1 MDITSYITDHVKK
14 IWYAWNLRG
23 AILLSLSLQAFL
35 ILFAPSRKRASKAV
49 VVMLIWITYLLADWA
64 ASFSIGLISK
74 SQVNRPGPDHNG
86 DLLAFWAPF
95 LLLHL
100 GGPDTIT
107 SFSLEDNEL
116 WLRHLLG
123 LIFQAIAVAYVFYQS
138 LPNKLWMPIGLVFL
152 SGMIKYGERTRALY
166 LASISRFS
174 YSMRTKPDPGPNY
187 AKLMEEYS
195 SKKEANLPAK
205 IDMMPEP
212 DKESR
217 TLGTADSTDMDDI
230 EVVWEACRFFKIFKG
245 LFVDIIFSFRE
256 RNESR
261 EFFHRR
267 NPEDILR
274 LLEVELNFFYD
285 VLYTKIVVVGDKF
298 GYFCRFICFSSVE
311 IALALFFFMDKAGF
325 EIFNV
330 AVTYTLLLGAI
341 ALEVVALLQLIFSDW
356 TVSALKN
363 HKKYRVLAPIFR
375 NYLSL
380 KKSTWYDDEEE
391 AEIGLLAWLK
401 RHLFRRWSKSIST
414 YNLIDYSI
422 LERRQEI
429 QNFCD
434 RVGHSFSKIIVLMG
448 LKEFL
453 DHMRYSSKIPFTKEL
468 WSFIHRELREKSVLA
483 NDLEYAKIIYSARG
497 DWVLHDLHWSKLLP
511 SVNEVEYDESLILWH
526 VATDLLYSTTTNTE
540 ESNDCHR
547 RFSKVL
553 SDYMLYLLVVQS
565 KMMSSI
571 VGIGRIRFQD
581 TCAEAE
587 KFLARKELPT
597 GKEHEEASKYILKVN
612 TTEKPVYVKGDRS
625 KSVLF
630 DASRLAKELMKFEDQ
645 KWMIISKVW
654 VELLSY
660 AASHCRA
667 TAHAHQLSKGGELV
681 TFVWLLM
688 AHFGLGE
695 QFQINEGQARAKL
708 IVKK

>member
-1 MDITSYITDHVKK
+1 MGLTVFITDHVKK
-14 IWYAWNLRG
+14 IWEAWNLRG
-23 AILLSLSLQAFL
+23 AILLSLLLQVFL
-35 ILFAPSRKRASKAV
+35 ILFATFRKRASKAV

-64 ASFSIGLISK
+64 ASFAVGLISK
-74 SQVNRPGPDHNG
+74 SQGDHLGPDHYG

-138 LPNKLWMPIGLVFL
+138 LPNKLWMPIALVFL
-152 SGMIKYGERTRALY
+152 SGIIKYGERTRALY

-174 YSMRTKPDPGPNY
+174 YSMHTKPDPGPNY

-195 SKKEANLPAK
+195 SKKEANLRVE
-205 IDMMPEP
+205 ISMIPER
-212 DKESR
+212 DKESK
-217 TLGTADSTDMDDI
+217 TQDTSVDPDMDDI
-230 EVVWEACRFFKIFKG
+230 KVVQEARRFFETFKG

-256 RNESR
+256 RNASR

-267 NPEDILR
+267 NAEDTLK

-285 VLYTKIVVVGDKF
+285 VLYTKVVVVRDKF
-298 GYFCRFICFSSVE
+298 GYFCRFICFSSMK
-311 IALALFFFMDKAGF
+311 IALVLYFFMDKDRFGR
-325 EIFNV
+325 FNV
-330 AVTYTLLLGAI
+330 QVTYTLLLGAI
-341 ALEVVALLQLIFSDW
+341 ALEVLALLQLIFSDW

-363 HKKYRVLAPIFR
+363 PENSWVLAAIFR
-375 NYLSL
+375 SYLFL
-380 KKSTWYDDEEE
+380 KKCTWSDEEEE
-391 AEIGLLAWLK
+391 AEIRFLAWLK
-401 RHLFRRWSKSIST
+401 RWLFHRWSKSIST

-422 LERRQEI
+422 HERPQKI
-429 QNFCD
+429 QTFCN
-434 RVGHSFSKIIVLMG
+434 RIGHPFNKIVVLMG

-453 DHMRYSSKIPFTKEL
+453 DHMRYSSRTPFTKEL
-468 WSFIHRELREKSVLA
+468 WSFIHQELRDKSLLA
-483 NDLEYAKIIYSARG
+483 NDLGFAKTIYSARG
-497 DWVLHDLHWSKLLP
+497 DWVLHNLHWSKLLP
-511 SVNEVEYDESLILWH
+511 FVNEVEYDESLILWH

-540 ESNDCHR
+540 ESNDLHR
-547 RFSKVL
+547 GFCKVL

-581 TCAEAE
+581 TCAEAK
-587 KFLARKELPT
+587 KFLARKELST
-597 GKEHEEASKYILKVN
+597 GKEHGEASKCILKVK
-612 TTEKPVYVKGDRS
+612 TTVKPADVKGDRS

-630 DASRLAKELMKFEDQ
+630 DASRLAQELMTFKEE
-645 KWMIISKVW
+645 KWKLISKVW

-667 TAHAHQLSKGGELV
+667 TAHAHQLSKGGELA

-695 QFQINEGQARAKL
+695 QFQISEGHARAKL

>member
-1 MDITSYITDHVKK
+1 MAITAYITDHVKK
-14 IWYAWNLRG
+14 IWDAWNLRG
-23 AILLSLSLQAFL
+23 AILLSLWLQVFL
-35 ILFAPSRKRASKAV
+35 ILFATFRKRASKAV

-64 ASFSIGLISK
+64 ASFAVGLISK
-74 SQVNRPGPDHNG
+74 SQGDHLGPDHYG

-123 LIFQAIAVAYVFYQS
+123 LIFQVIAVAYVFYQS
-138 LPNKLWMPIGLVFL
+138 LPNKLWMPIVLVFL
-152 SGMIKYGERTRALY
+152 SGIIKYGERTRALY
-166 LASISRFS
+166 LASRSRFS
-174 YSMRTKPDPGPNY
+174 YSMHTKPDPGPNY

-195 SKKEANLPAK
+195 SKKEANLPAE
-205 IDMMPEP
+205 IRMIPER

-217 TLGTADSTDMDDI
+217 TQDTTVNSGMDDI
-230 EVVWEACRFFKIFKG
+230 EVVQEARRFFETFKG

-256 RNESR
+256 RNTSR

-267 NPEDILR
+267 NAEDTLR

-285 VLYTKIVVVGDKF
+285 VLYTKVVVVQDKF
-298 GYFCRFICFSSVE
+298 GYFCRLICFSSME
-311 IALALFFFMDKAGF
+311 IALVLYFFMDKDRFGR
-325 EIFNV
+325 FNV
-330 AVTYTLLLGAI
+330 QVTYTLLLGAI
-341 ALEVVALLQLIFSDW
+341 ALEVLAVLRFIFSDW

-363 HKKYRVLAPIFR
+363 PEKHSVLATILR
-375 NYLSL
+375 SYLAL
-380 KKSTWYDDEEE
+380 KKCTCSDEEE
-391 AEIGLLAWLK
+391 EAKIGFLAGLK
-401 RHLFRRWSKSIST
+401 SCLFRRWSKSIST

-422 LERRQEI
+422 RERPQKI
-429 QNFCD
+429 QTFCD
-434 RVGHSFSKIIVLMG
+434 RVGHPFSKIVDLMG
-448 LKEFL
+448 LKELL
-453 DHMRYSSKIPFTKEL
+453 DHMRYSSRTPFTKEL
-468 WSFIHRELREKSVLA
+468 WLFIHQELRDKSVLA
-483 NDLEYAKIIYSARG
+483 DDMGFAKRIYSARG
-497 DWVLHDLHWSKLLP
+497 DWVLNDLHWSKLLP
-511 SVNEVEYDESLILWH
+511 YVNDVEYDESLILWH

-540 ESNDCHR
+540 ESNDRHR
-547 RFSKVL
+547 GFSKDL

-565 KMMSSI
+565 KMMSSV

-581 TCAEAE
+581 TCAEAK
-587 KFLARKELPT
+587 KFLTRKELST
-597 GKEHEEASKYILKVN
+597 GKEHEEASKCILGVKTSVR
-612 TTEKPVYVKGDRS
+612 PVDVKGDRS

-630 DASRLAKELMKFEDQ
+630 DASRLAQDLMMFKEE
-645 KWMIISKVW
+645 KWKIISKVW

-695 QFQINEGQARAKL
+695 QFQISEGHARAKL

>member
-1 MDITSYITDHVKK
+1 MT
-14 IWYAWNLRG
+14 RG
-23 AILLSLSLQAFL
+23 
-35 ILFAPSRKRASKAV
+35 
-49 VVMLIWITYLLADWA
+49 W
-64 ASFSIGLISK
+64 
-74 SQVNRPGPDHNG
+74 
-86 DLLAFWAPF
+86 
-95 LLLHL
+95 HL
-100 GGPDTIT
+100 V
-107 SFSLEDNEL
+107 
-116 WLRHLLG
+116 G

-138 LPNKLWMPIGLVFL
+138 LPNKLWMLIVLVFL
-152 SGMIKYGERTRALY
+152 SGLIKYGKRTRALY
-166 LASISRFS
+166 LASTSRFS
-174 YSMRTKPDPGPNY
+174 YSMHTKPDPGPNY

-195 SKKEANLPAK
+195 SKREANLPAE
-205 IDMMPEP
+205 ITMIPEP

-217 TLGTADSTDMDDI
+217 TQCTAVSPGMDEDDI
-230 EVVWEACRFFKIFKG
+230 KVVQEARRFFEAFKG

-256 RNESR
+256 KNKSR

-267 NPEDILR
+267 NVEDTLR
-274 LLEVELNFFYD
+274 LLDVELNFFYD
-285 VLYTKIVVVGDKF
+285 VLYTKVVAVGDKF
-298 GYFCRFICFSSVE
+298 RYFCRFISFTSVM
-311 IALALFFFMDKAGF
+311 IALVLFFIMDKVGF
-325 EIFNV
+325 GRFDVE
-330 AVTYTLLLGAI
+330 VTYTLLLGAM

-363 HKKYRVLAPIFR
+363 PKEPRVLAAIFR

-380 KKSTWYDDEEE
+380 KKSTWSDDEEE
-391 AEIGLLAWLK
+391 AEIEFLAWLK
-401 RHLFRRWSKSIST
+401 RCLFRRWSKSIST

-422 LERRQEI
+422 LERPQKI
-429 QNFCD
+429 QTFCD
-434 RVGHSFSKIIVLMG
+434 RVGHSFSKIIVLTG

-453 DHMRYSSKIPFTKEL
+453 DHMRYSSRTPFTKGL
-468 WSFIHRELREKSVLA
+468 WLFIHQELRDKSVLA
-483 NDLEYAKIIYSARG
+483 NDLEFAKKIYSARG

-511 SVNEVEYDESLILWH
+511 FVNEVEYDESLILWH

-540 ESNDCHR
+540 ESNDHHR
-547 RFSKVL
+547 GFCKDL

-571 VGIGRIRFQD
+571 VVIGRIRFQD

-587 KFLARKELPT
+587 KFLARKELST
-597 GKEHEEASKYILKVN
+597 GKEHEEASKCILMVK
-612 TTEKPVYVKGDRS
+612 TTVRPVDVKGDRS

-630 DASRLAKELMKFEDQ
+630 DASRLAHELMTFKEE
-645 KWMIISKVW
+645 KWKIISKVW

-667 TAHAHQLSKGGELV
+667 TAHAHQLSKGGELA

-695 QFQINEGQARAKL
+695 QFQINEGHARAKL